1 MAEGILRPHP
11 GDHLERL
18 LPHRARQ
25 LGVDPE
31 AGLLVL
37 AGAAGPELE
46 PAVGED
52 VERGGAL
59 GDADRVVEAIRQE
72 HDAVPDADLPCPLR
86 DGREED
92 LGRGGVGELR
102 EEVVLDRPH
111 GVEAEPV
118 GERDLLERLVVT
130 AVLAARVVR
139 LGDLELVEQV
149 ELHRRRPAVLMRRC
163 PPVVQA
169 HRAVPAVMDM
179 ASGTCQ
185 VSCRP

>member
-1 MAEGILRPHP
+1 
-11 GDHLERL
+11 
-18 LPHRARQ
+18 
-25 LGVDPE
+25 
-31 AGLLVL
+31 GLDV
-37 AGAAGPELE
+37 E

-118 GERDLLERLVVT
+118 GERDLLERLVVA

-139 LGDLELVEQV
+139 LRDLELVEQV
-149 ELHRRRPAVLMRRC
+149 ELHRRLPAVVRNAPGPPGRASELCAAPSVSVPPAAMPAWMLEFIPVGGTLTARCVSRRTSTERVYEA
-163 PPVVQA
+163 PPN
-169 HRAVPAVMDM
+169 
-179 ASGTCQ
+179 
-185 VSCRP
+185 